1 MLESN
6 GLKIYLTRNL
16 TKKHDRGITLFVVL
30 IMGFLTSSVSAAT
43 IEKEIIV
50 SEKNPFNIVF
60 TVEET
65 GVIYAEVELKG
76 AIEEIELILESH
88 AGEVKRE
95 GGEMPLSLKYE
106 VSKDDIAEGT
116 EWKISVRSNL
126 SERADGTLK
135 ITYPGDTTLPTI
147 EITCS
152 PENPTA
158 EQQITFIATASSD
171 RSGID
176 RIEILVN
183 ARKVEECFDSY
194 SCTYVGGPYP
204 DYAGTSVSYGAIAYD
219 KAGNRAWTGYKSVH
233 ISEAMDITPPTVIES
248 APAGEN
254 VPVTTE
260 ITVTFSEPM
269 NKKSVE
275 SAFSIY
281 PEVPGELYWEDN
293 TLIFTPGSNLDYD
306 TRYAAGIEGGDRG
319 AMDLAGNIMVESY
332 EWDFETISPE
342 LVPPTAM
349 ISATSGEI
357 NEGES
362 VSFSAEASGDQDG
375 YIVSY
380 HWDFGDGDTDTGINV
395 EHTYSLSGHYT
406 VTLMVTDNDGLSDTD
421 TEDITVN
428 AIPTLT
434 LTVSI
439 STNPVPSGEPDEIK
453 VRVFSDGTPVAGA
466 NVHLTST
473 IGSLYPTEGETD
485 EDGVFVSTYTAPLV
499 STAQRYTISA
509 AAEKEG
515 YKNGMVS
522 VSNSIF
528 VEQPPTTT
536 PAPVVTPT
544 PMPEETP
551 TPAPPSLPS
560 LPIVPIAIAAIAT
573 VTVFLIYKAVQR
585 SQIGRKR
592 KEKEQQYGSISA
604 SSNPEGAVVSLDG
617 IYQGRSPITMGNI
630 PIGSYIVVFVKFGY
644 FDCKREAIVKANQTT
659 HVHCDLTEIPGV
671 KMKLSAEPIKIPADG
686 KSRSTITIRI
696 EDKDEIPIPVP
707 EDVTVELR
715 TDKGTVESP
724 VKIPAGRASVTATLT
739 SSKTQGTATVEAK
752 ALFLE
757 SSTTI
762 EFTHSTNREYYRAI

>member
-1 MLESN
+1 M
-6 GLKIYLTRNL
+6 KM
-16 TKKHDRGITLFVVL
+16 TKKRDRRITLFVVL
-30 IMGFLTSSVSAAT
+30 IMGFLTGSVGAAT

-50 SEKNPFNIVF
+50 SEKNPINIVF

-76 AIEEIELILESH
+76 AIEEIELVLESP

-116 EWKISVRSNL
+116 EWKISVRSGL

-183 ARKVEECFDSY
+183 ARKVEERFDSY

-204 DYAGTSVSYGAIAYD
+204 DYAGTSVSYGANAYD

-306 TRYAAGIEGGDRG
+306 TRYVAGIEGGDRG

-342 LVPPTAM
+342 LVPPTAI

-395 EHTYSLSGHYT
+395 EHTYYHSGHYT
-406 VTLMVTDNDGLSDTD
+406 ATLMVTDNDGLSDTD
-421 TEDITVN
+421 TEAITVN
-428 AIPTLT
+428 SIPTLS
-434 LTVSI
+434 VSI

-515 YKNGMVS
+515 YKGGMVS

-560 LPIVPIAIAAIAT
+560 LPIVLIAIAAIAT
-573 VTVFLIYKAVQR
+573 VTVFLIYKAVQH

-617 IYQGRSPITMGNI
+617 VYQGRSPITMGNI

-644 FDCKREAIVKANQTT
+644 FECKREAIVKANQTT

-707 EDVTVELR
+707 EDVTVELI

-739 SSKTQGTATVEAK
+739 STKAQGTATVEAK
-752 ALFLE
+752 ALFLK
-757 SSTTI
+757 SCTTI
-762 EFTHSTNREYYRAI
+762 EFTHSTNREYYRGV